1 MIIAESLKNGDA
13 EVEQGSGQIQTSG
26 EMIDK
31 VNSAVTEMVNSIKTV
46 SSNLSDSTVSAWSM
60 TDCVEEI
67 ALVAEEAAAGG
78 KETADSTQQSSAT
91 MEEVAA
97 GSRQLAI
104 LAEVMNG

>member
-1 MIIAESLKNGDA
+1 
-13 EVEQGSGQIQTSG
+13 
-26 EMIDK
+26 
-31 VNSAVTEMVNSIKTV
+31 MVNSIKTV
-46 SSNLSDSTVSAWSM
+46 SNNLSDSTVSAWSM

-67 ALVAEEAAAGG
+67 ALVGEEAMAGG

-104 LAEVMNG
+104 LAEVTNG